1 MSTNEQKY
9 LVLRGKNKD
18 IYFMQKRLS
27 KVQAA
32 VYGKEFIKKSL
43 ETKDLNDAIRKRD
56 EILKKLDLIRLNEE
70 KNSLNESNIISIK
83 DQNTSP
89 ENYMSTN
96 QEKELSFDKKSSNN
110 VPISSDH
117 NNFLDK
123 DENQEKNSSN
133 ESNIIS
139 INDQSTPTENYMSTN
154 KEKELSFDKN
164 FSNNVPIE
172 SNHNNFIDKDEDQK
186 KYSIFSLKLPKIPEK
201 EDLIVKIDKII
212 PIAIVL
218 ITLFIALIA

>member
-43 ETKDLNDAIRKRD
+43 ETKDLNEAIRKRD
-56 EILKKLDLIRLNEE
+56 EVLKKLDLISLNQE
-70 KNSLNESNIISIK
+70 KNSSNESNIISIN
-83 DQNTSP
+83 DQSTST

-96 QEKELSFDKKSSNN
+96 QEKELSFNKKSSNN

-123 DENQEKNSSN
+123 DENQEK
-133 ESNIIS
+133 
-139 INDQSTPTENYMSTN
+139 
-154 KEKELSFDKN
+154 
-164 FSNNVPIE
+164 
-172 SNHNNFIDKDEDQK
+172 
-186 KYSIFSLKLPKIPEK
+186 YSIFSLKLPKIPEK
-201 EDLIVKIDKII
+201 DDLIVKIDKII

>member
-43 ETKDLNDAIRKRD
+43 ETKDLNEAIRKRD
-56 EILKKLDLIRLNEE
+56 EVLKKLDLIGL
-70 KNSLNESNIISIK
+70 
-83 DQNTSP
+83 
-89 ENYMSTN
+89 
-96 QEKELSFDKKSSNN
+96 
-110 VPISSDH
+110 
-117 NNFLDK
+117 
-123 DENQEKNSSN
+123 NQEKNSSN

-154 KEKELSFDKN
+154 KEKELSFNKN

-201 EDLIVKIDKII
+201 DDLIVKIDKII

>member
-43 ETKDLNDAIRKRD
+43 ETKDLNEAMRKRD
-56 EILKKLDLIRLNEE
+56 EILKKLDLISLNEE
-70 KNSLNESNIISIK
+70 KNSLNELNIITIK
-83 DQNTSP
+83 DQNTST

-96 QEKELSFDKKSSNN
+96 QENELSFDENFSNN
-110 VPISSDH
+110 VPIASNH

-123 DENQEKNSSN
+123 DENQG
-133 ESNIIS
+133 
-139 INDQSTPTENYMSTN
+139 
-154 KEKELSFDKN
+154 
-164 FSNNVPIE
+164 
-172 SNHNNFIDKDEDQK
+172 
-186 KYSIFSLKLPKIPEK
+186 KYSIFSLKLLKIPEK